1 MDHCRPETRDTSRQ
15 GRFLSAHLDLLSAAS
30 SLFPSLRSTFESSR
44 RVDTDYDEEELVD
57 TAAEPLT
64 FASKAD
70 KLVASETDLSES
82 DTIRGIDA
90 DRSRG
95 VLCSFVIFRHVGQP
109 QRCRVIRRQAWSGDG
124 APGGGDR
131 RADRRDGRL
140 GRGAAGEAG
149 GGVQRGQAG
158 GGRGRGRQDEDQV
171 ELPPAELR
179 ARAAVPAAR
188 GHAAA
193 ADHHLRGPGV
203 LPAPRPDLPALPAPA
218 AEAELRR
225 ARPHHLQGPRQL
237 QAAQTQALQD
247 QVQGKTIFF
256 FSD

>member
-1 MDHCRPETRDTSRQ
+1 M
-15 GRFLSAHLDLLSAAS
+15 
-30 SLFPSLRSTFESSR
+30 
-44 RVDTDYDEEELVD
+44 D

-109 QRCRVIRRQAWSGDG
+109 QRCRVIRRQAWSGDC

-149 GGVQRGQAG
+149 GGVQCGQAA

-203 LPAPRPDLPALPAPA
+203 LPAPRPRPRLPALPAPA

-237 QAAQTQALQD
+237 QAAQAQALQD
-247 QVQGKTIFF
+247 QVQGKKTHFPFF
-256 FSD
+256 

>member
-44 RVDTDYDEEELVD
+44 RVDTDYDEEELAD

-109 QRCRVIRRQAWSGDG
+109 QRCRVLRRQARSGDC

-158 GGRGRGRQDEDQV
+158 GGRGRQDEDQV

-203 LPAPRPDLPALPAPA
+203 LPAPRPRLPALPAPA

>member
-95 VLCSFVIFRHVGQP
+95 VLCSFY
-109 QRCRVIRRQAWSGDG
+109 
-124 APGGGDR
+124 
-131 RADRRDGRL
+131 
-140 GRGAAGEAG
+140 
-149 GGVQRGQAG
+149 
-158 GGRGRGRQDEDQV
+158 
-171 ELPPAELR
+171 
-179 ARAAVPAAR
+179 
-188 GHAAA
+188 
-193 ADHHLRGPGV
+193 
-203 LPAPRPDLPALPAPA
+203 
-218 AEAELRR
+218 
-225 ARPHHLQGPRQL
+225 HLQTCRTTS
-237 QAAQTQALQD
+237 AM
-247 QVQGKTIFF
+247 
-256 FSD
+256 